1 MRIISSL
8 VPYLVFLAALW
19 LGTGTPSEA
28 FIVDHH
34 SIKQLRPLPIF
45 RSLPLPRKR
54 KQYAVDENRMLQY
67 RQTRIS
73 STLRNMETPKDE
85 TNQDNSLWETILST
99 YLGPRII
106 LALLA
111 ASYATNFP
119 LGSIMNEHLPASAA
133 TTGRMVLAAL
143 ALSPFVPRLTPTLRV
158 PAVLCGCFTAAGYI
172 TQSLALV
179 EIDPARVSFLGSAT
193 VLWCPLLELWIDKK
207 PMGLKESPQTW
218 LAAILCMAGVGSLEL
233 TADTLHSASF
243 SITTGDILALSQA
256 VGFGTGVFWTSR
268 MLANEPDQA
277 LPVTA
282 TLVATTSFVSM
293 LWSLADGWMFT
304 DPDWQNT
311 LALPGMLLNPDM
323 ALVAGAIVWTGL
335 ISTSLTFWVE
345 LMALGRINPSEASVI
360 LASEP
365 LWAALFAAVFLGQ
378 SLSPSDAIG
387 GSLIVAAC
395 LANALLRK
403 ESFAWMWSKEESP

>member
-1 MRIISSL
+1 MHS
-8 VPYLVFLAALW
+8 VYQHAVFLAALFY
-19 LGTGTPSEA
+19 GSDA
-28 FIVDHH
+28 FTVISPLFSPQPRTTLV
-34 SIKQLRPLPIF
+34 SSLRWPLPAVQNDHQPIRQ
-45 RSLPLPRKR
+45 RSLL
-54 KQYAVDENRMLQY
+54 L
-67 RQTRIS
+67 
-73 STLRNMETPKDE
+73 STLRNVETPQDDDDN
-85 TNQDNSLWETILST
+85 TNNNNSLWELILSS

-119 LGSIMNEHLPASAA
+119 LGSILNEQLPASAA

-143 ALSPFVPRLTPTLRV
+143 ALSPFVPRLKPALRL

-179 EIDPARVSFLGSAT
+179 ELDPARVSFLGSAT
-193 VLWCPLLELWIDKK
+193 VLWCPLLQVLIEKK

-218 LAAILCMAGVGSLEL
+218 LAAILCMAGVGALEL
-233 TADTLHSASF
+233 TGDAAHAASL
-243 SITTGDILALSQA
+243 SVTSGDLLALSQA

-268 MLANEPDQA
+268 MLAKEPDQA

-282 TLVATTSFVSM
+282 TLLATTSFVTM
-293 LWSLADGWMFT
+293 IWSLMDGWMFT
-304 DPDWQNT
+304 NPDWQST
-311 LALPGMLLNPDM
+311 LALPGVLFNPDM

-378 SLSPSDAIG
+378 SLSSSDAIG
-387 GSLIVAAC
+387 GALIVSAC
-395 LANALLRK
+395 LANALLGP
-403 ESFAWMWSKEESP
+403 ESFAWLWRTDAEANP